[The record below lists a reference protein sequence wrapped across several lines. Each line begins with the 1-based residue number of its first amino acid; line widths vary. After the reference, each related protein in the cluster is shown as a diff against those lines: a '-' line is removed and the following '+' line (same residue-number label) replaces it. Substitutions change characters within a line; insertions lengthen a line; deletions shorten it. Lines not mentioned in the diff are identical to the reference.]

1 MRAQQ
6 GANLIGGSTSNELV
20 AEVSFVLWGTLVLDP
35 VVNKHDKAHIM
46 KDKLGPR
53 HAIGEAL

>member
-46 KDKLGPR
+46 KDKLT
-53 HAIGEAL
+53 LL